1 MNNNIEFVS
10 SIKIESDF
18 EELVRRFVQKLF
30 GAEAYL
36 VGGPYDGGRD
46 LVYAIRGREK
56 REAMQISI
64 QEKALEKKIDADL
77 AKVEKLVDE
86 HAYPSTLYFFWSHAL
101 TASREDSIKTDA
113 RIKHGITL
121 EIYDAKKIAQKIT
134 NDYPDILRYLI
145 EKIHSYSPSASAD
158 TDIKE
163 RALYE
168 YLALSKDTVNLKNVI
183 VESQIV
189 SSLYGERRSKADL
202 LVFVMDLGVKE
213 GKAKAMISGLLQ
225 KGRVQE
231 ISSDI
236 VLSSSE
242 VDRIRNIETKEVSRK
257 AEVLKTISNTLKK
270 YTKENLAEEVLS
282 LIKETYAASIEVQI
296 SEINL
301 DPPRL
306 SLIKQSAQEIGR
318 LLVSRGKI
326 SELDSI
332 KATHELVSSAAG
344 NEYLADY
351 CSSRLCISLLNQ
363 RKLEN
368 YVASKRFFLYLDAP
382 VLIRYLVLSR
392 FSDER
397 YLDGALKTVKTLKE
411 SIKHLKHKE
420 IRATVEH
427 FEETVRHLEHA
438 EKISR
443 FASDELIAALG
454 ESKNIFFNT
463 YLRCKKAKSPTYAFH
478 NFLDDLIGL
487 ESSKGASRISF
498 ELLLTYSQKFLELS
512 GVTISTDAAPVD
524 ERSMD
529 ELLSRYRQFTGK
541 QRKTQTIRNDLIA
554 CNILATNDFHLDD
567 KGIGQTPLLIT
578 WDSTQHELRTLF
590 RQKYRF
596 GEWYIY
602 TPQRAIERLSMV
614 DLSIQSV
621 TLKDSVLAIIDE
633 DYFKDSKNSL
643 IDTLEIFLGE
653 DPMETGAVCSLLTKL
668 TQRLTNE
675 AADGHHADLDGHNTL
690 NEVLI
695 YTQHEFRIEFA
706 KVRRLFADDR
716 FRSQVFDLLSTA
728 SASKFDEIERAL
740 YSSKLQE
747 LLANVD
753 SISHL

>member
-10 SIKIESDF
+10 SIKVENDF
-18 EELVRRFVQKLF
+18 EELVRRFVQKIF
-30 GAEAYL
+30 AAEAYL

-64 QEKALEKKIDADL
+64 QEKALERKIDEDL
-77 AKVEKLVDE
+77 EKVARLVDE
-86 HAYPSTLYFFWSHAL
+86 HGYPSTLCFFWSHTL
-101 TASREDSIKTDA
+101 SASREDSIKSLA
-113 RIKHGITL
+113 RSKYGIAL

-145 EKIHSYSPSASAD
+145 EVVHSYRPSASAD

-168 YLALSKDTVNLKNVI
+168 YLAFSKDTVNLKNVI

-189 SSLYGERRSKADL
+189 SSLYGEKCSKGEL
-202 LVFVMDLGVKE
+202 LTFVMDLGIKE
-213 GKAKAMISGLLQ
+213 GKAKALIAGLLQ
-225 KGRVQE
+225 KRRIQE
-231 ISSDI
+231 AGDDI
-236 VLSSSE
+236 ILSSTE
-242 VDRIRNIETKEVSRK
+242 VDRIRNIETKEVLRK
-257 AEVLKTISNTLKK
+257 AEVVKTISSTLKK
-270 YTKENLAEEVLS
+270 YTREDLAEDVLS

-306 SLIKQSAQEIGR
+306 ALIKQSAQEIGK
-318 LLVSRGKI
+318 LLVSRGNI
-326 SELDSI
+326 SEADSI
-332 KATHELVSSAAG
+332 KATHELVSNAAE
-344 NEYLADY
+344 NEYLSDY

-363 RKLEN
+363 RKLEH
-368 YVASKRFFLYLDAP
+368 YVATKHFFLYLDAP

-397 YLDGALKTVKTLKE
+397 YLDGALKTVKSLKD

-438 EKISR
+438 ERISR

-463 YLRCKKAKSPTYAFH
+463 YLRCKRVKSPTY
-478 NFLDDLIGL
+478 NFNTFLEDLIGL
-487 ESSKGASRISF
+487 EGGQGASRISF
-498 ELLLTYSQKFLELS
+498 ELLLNYSQKFLELS
-512 GVTISTDAAPVD
+512 GLTIFTDTTPID
-524 ERSMD
+524 ERTMD
-529 ELLSRYRQFTGK
+529 ELMFKYRNSTGK
-541 QRKTQTIRNDLIA
+541 QRKNQTIRNDLIA
-554 CNILATNDFHLDD
+554 CRILATNEFHLDN
-567 KGIGQTPLLIT
+567 KGVGQTPLLIT
-578 WDSTQHELRTLF
+578 WDSTQHELRTMF
-590 RQKYRF
+590 RQKNRF

-614 DLSIQSV
+614 DLSIQSS

-653 DPMETGAVCSLLTKL
+653 DPIETGAVCSLLTKL

-675 AADGHHADLDGHNTL
+675 AADGHNADLDGHNTL

-695 YTQHEFRIEFA
+695 YTQQEFRSEFA
-706 KVRRLFADDR
+706 KVRQLFADDQ
-716 FRSQVFDLLSTA
+716 FRNDVFELLRTA
-728 SASKFDEIERAL
+728 SASKFGDSDRSQ
-740 YSSKLQE
+740 YSTRLQE
-747 LLANVD
+747 LLAN
-753 SISHL
+753 IEMAPH